1 MLGTQFKE
9 KHLLFIVCFVF
20 TEDHSYENDTVG
32 LPWVSKKAASF
43 ESKWAAP
50 AAAAEAK
57 VTDLHIY
64 AFLIFFPSTVTNTV

>member
-32 LPWVSKKAASF
+32 LPWVSKKAAAF
-43 ESKWAAP
+43 ESQWVAP
-50 AAAAEAK
+50 AAAAK
-57 VTDLHIY
+57 LTDLHIY
-64 AFLIFFPSTVTNTV
+64 AFLILFPSTVTNTI